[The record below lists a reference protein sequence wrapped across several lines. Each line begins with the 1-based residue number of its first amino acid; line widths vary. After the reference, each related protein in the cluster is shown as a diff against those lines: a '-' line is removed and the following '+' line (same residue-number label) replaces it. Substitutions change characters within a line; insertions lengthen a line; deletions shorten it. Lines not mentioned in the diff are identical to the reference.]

1 MRHRREF
8 IRFMVTAGIGAG
20 VLGTIPAPVR
30 ALVSPENVVPNAA
43 RQPSF
48 HRSQSSGV
56 PLGSLVIPSIGVDE
70 IVRSGVAMSV
80 IDLGPAH
87 WAGTALPGQA
97 GNVVLAGHRTTKTR
111 PFYDLDRLDPDDLIY
126 MTDGDGFEVMYSV
139 SGTMIVEPNDLWI
152 TYETP
157 DPTLTM
163 FACHPKGSERYRIV
177 VQADLVGRRRIG

>member
-1 MRHRREF
+1 
-8 IRFMVTAGIGAG
+8 MVTAGVGAG
-20 VLGTIPAPVR
+20 VLAALPASAR
-30 ALVSPENVVPNAA
+30 ALVAPQNVFPNAA

-56 PLGSLVIPSIGVDE
+56 VLGSLAIPSIGVDE
-70 IVRSGVAMSV
+70 TVRSGVAMSV

-87 WAGTALPGQA
+87 WAGTALPGEA

-111 PFYDLDRLDPDDLIY
+111 PFYDLDRLDPGDLVY
-126 MTDGDGFEVMYSV
+126 MSDGNGFEVMYAV
-139 SGTMIVEPNDLWI
+139 SGTLVVEPSDLWI
-152 TYETP
+152 TYDTP

-177 VQADLVGRRRIG
+177 VQADLVGRRRIT